1 MIYKRGGKYWY
12 EFLWNGKRIRESAKS
27 GNPRTARQIESAR
40 KTELAKGEVGIK
52 DKLPS
57 PMFSDFTERF
67 LGWMAAERAEK
78 MNTIRFYRDR
88 VRQLL
93 TYDPFKK
100 AVLDE
105 INEEMI
111 AGYVEWRSKR
121 TRTYALR
128 TKKGMQLGD
137 TFEPVSVACVNRDL
151 ATLRRVLHVAQ
162 QWKIIP
168 TVPTIRLLPGERT
181 FERVIGH
188 EEESLY
194 LSAAPPLLRD
204 FATIAIDTGM
214 RPEEICRMRWECLKL
229 EPVSGARFGYIHNPK
244 GKTKWA
250 KRNVSMSARVHALL
264 SARRETAGEP
274 AEGWV
279 FPGSTKAGHI
289 AYSTIDSQH
298 GRTFQKLNEPQPDG
312 KSTKTPITPF
322 RLYDLRHTL
331 LTRLGEAG
339 TDSFTIQKIA
349 GHSSIL
355 VSQRYVHPT
364 PERLEDAFARL
375 EVYNK
380 QMTEPKS
387 RIGAVA

>member
-1 MIYKRGGKYWY
+1 MIYKRGKTYWY
-12 EFLWNGKRIRESAKS
+12 EFIWNNKRIRESAKT

-52 DKLPS
+52 DRPAA
-57 PMFSDFTERF
+57 PTFADFSERF

-78 MNTIRFYRDR
+78 KNTIRFYRDR

-93 TYDPFKK
+93 RHDSFKK
-100 AVLDE
+100 VLLDQ
-105 INEEMI
+105 IDEEMI

-121 TRTYALR
+121 TRTFALR
-128 TKKGMQLGD
+128 TKDGMQLGD
-137 TFEPVSVACVNRDL
+137 TFQPVSVACVNRDL
-151 ATLRRVLHVAQ
+151 ATLRRVLHVAR
-162 QWKIIP
+162 QWKLIP
-168 TVPTIRLLPGERT
+168 SVPTIRLLPGERT

-188 EEESLY
+188 DEENLY

-229 EPVSGARFGYIHNPK
+229 EPVSGARFGYIHNSK

-250 KRNVSMSARVHALL
+250 KRNVSMTARVQALL
-264 SARRETAGEP
+264 NARYEAAGDP

-298 GRTFQKLNEPQPDG
+298 CRTFQKLNQPEPNG
-312 KSTKTPITPF
+312 EASKNSITPF

-364 PERLEDAFARL
+364 PERLEDAFVRL
-375 EVYNK
+375 EVYNRQK
-380 QMTEPKS
+380 TNAKTRVE
-387 RIGAVA
+387 AVA